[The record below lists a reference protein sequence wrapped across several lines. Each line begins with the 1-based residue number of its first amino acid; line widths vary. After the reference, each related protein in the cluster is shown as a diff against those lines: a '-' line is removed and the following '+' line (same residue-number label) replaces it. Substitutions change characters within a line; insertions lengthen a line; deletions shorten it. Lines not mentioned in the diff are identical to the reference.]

1 MGAMVVFRVLGAVEA
16 EVDGRPLDIGHARQK
31 CVLAALLIDVN
42 KMVPAEELVRR
53 GWGEGAPQRTMGTL
67 QTYITRLR
75 RSLGDAASIT
85 RRSGGYSLVVDDPLS
100 VDAQQFL
107 HLVERARSTRD
118 QREAAEL
125 FARAL
130 GLWRGEA
137 LAGLDS
143 EWAFSTREWLA
154 GQRLAAE
161 LDHTDLRLELGQHSD
176 LLPELRGRADKH
188 PLDERVASQL
198 MLALYRAGQQAEAL
212 AHYWAVRTALADEL
226 GIDPCPALQDLY
238 QRILTAD
245 ASLAAPPPPRRG
257 ASPTVPRQLPATP
270 AGFSGR
276 ARELTAIT
284 DALDGSGD
292 AVPIVTITGSGGIGK
307 TALTLRWAHQHSS
320 RFPDGQLYLNLRG
333 FDPSSPPMSP
343 GTAVRAFLTALNVP
357 ESAGPAEFDAQT
369 ALYRSMVADRRLLI
383 VLDNAA
389 DAAQVTPL
397 LPGGPGCAVLITS
410 RDRLSA
416 LVNMHGARPLALDV
430 LGESASRDLLAGRI
444 GAERLDLAPEAAA
457 ELLAYCGGFPL
468 ALSIVAGRVQ
478 TRPGLPL
485 AALSDELRDATTRLG
500 VLDEDDP
507 GSGITAV
514 LSCSYQALAEDQA
527 RLFVLLGLMP
537 GPDINRGAAAAL
549 VGVPPAEVGPV
560 LRALERLSL
569 VQQEL
574 PGRWRMHDV
583 VRLYAVNQGEID
595 LTETER
601 DAALRRLTSYYLHT
615 ACVAQYAWIGEHLQ
629 LEVEPLVQG
638 VHPEQLDRAGAMSWF
653 DAERLCLLA
662 AQQLAAE
669 RGWYSTA
676 FQIGW
681 WMVIFH
687 YRRALYQDF
696 LTTWQTGLAVSA
708 HLDTVAQA
716 IAHRSLGRA
725 YSRVRRFRESLEHL
739 DKALEIAEAD
749 DNLIDQLRTHQAL
762 GLVHGGRL
770 KDHATALKHFTQAL
784 RLGEQLRNQIWQAE
798 AHNEIALCLA
808 SLERFDEARPHSEAA
823 LRLLRA
829 AGDRDGEADVMDNM
843 GLIAYQAG
851 DYERAVTYYR
861 QCIDAYRAQGNINST
876 AAAYERLGN
885 AYRALGRQDQARE
898 VLWQALELFRL
909 QERELDVER
918 VLVQINEISAS
929 VRH

>member
-1 MGAMVVFRVLGAVEA
+1 MVVFRVLGMVEA
-16 EVDGRPLDIGHARQK
+16 EVDGRPLDVGHARQK
-31 CVLAALLIDVN
+31 YVLAALLMDVN
-42 KMVPAEELVRR
+42 NVVPADELVRR
-53 GWGEGAPQRTMGTL
+53 AWDDDAPQRSTGTL

-75 RSLGDAASIT
+75 RGLGDVASIARKT
-85 RRSGGYSLVVDDPLS
+85 GGYSLVVEDSLS
-100 VDAQQFL
+100 VDAHQFTQL
-107 HLVERARSTRD
+107 INRARSTRD

-130 GLWRGEA
+130 GLWRGEP

-143 EWAFSTREWLA
+143 EWAASTREWLA

-161 LDHTDLRLELGQHSD
+161 LDHTDLRLALGQHSD
-176 LLPELRGRADKH
+176 LLPELRGRVDKH

-226 GIDPCPALQDLY
+226 GIDPGPALQELY

-245 ASLAAPPPPRRG
+245 ASLAAPAPPRRV
-257 ASPTVPRQLPATP
+257 AAPTVPRQLPATP

-276 ARELTAIT
+276 ATELTAIT
-284 DALDGSGD
+284 EALAGNGD

-307 TALTLRWAHQHSS
+307 TALTLRWAHQHST
-320 RFPDGQLYLNLRG
+320 RFPDGQLYVNLRG
-333 FDPSSPPMSP
+333 FDPSSPPMSS

-357 ESAGPAEFDAQT
+357 ESAVPAELDAQT
-369 ALYRSMVADRRLLI
+369 ALFRSLVADRKLLI

-430 LGESASRDLLAGRI
+430 LGESAARALLAGRI
-444 GAERLDLAPEAAA
+444 GAQRLDLAPEAAA
-457 ELLAYCGGFPL
+457 ELLTYCGGFPL

-485 AALSDELRDATTRLG
+485 VALSEELRDATTRLG

-514 LSCSYQALAEDQA
+514 LACSYHALAEDQA
-527 RLFVLLGLMP
+527 RLFVSLGLMS
-537 GPDINRGAAAAL
+537 GPDISRAAAASL
-549 VGVPPAEVGPV
+549 IGVHPAEVGPV

-574 PGRWRMHDV
+574 PDRWRMHDV
-583 VRLYAVNQGEID
+583 VRLYAVNQGELD
-595 LTETER
+595 QTDAER
-601 DAALRRLTSYYLHT
+601 EAALRRLTSFYVNSARSANDALDRQT
-615 ACVAQYAWIGEHLQ
+615 QPIDTERL
-629 LEVEPLVQG
+629 LPG
-638 VHPEQLDRAGAMSWF
+638 VHPERIDKAHAMSWF

-662 AQQLAAE
+662 AHQLAAE
-669 RGWYSTA
+669 RGWYATA
-676 FQIGW
+676 FQLGW
-681 WMVIFH
+681 WMTIFH
-687 YRRALYQDF
+687 YRRALYQDY

-708 HLDTVAQA
+708 HLDATAKA

-725 YSRVRRFRESLEHL
+725 YSRVRRFPESLAHL
-739 DKALEIAEAD
+739 HKSLEIAEAD
-749 DNLIDQLRTHQAL
+749 GNRADQVRTHQAL

-770 KDHATALKHFTQAL
+770 KDHATALAHFTEAL
-784 RLGEQLRNQIWQAE
+784 HLAEQLHHQIWQAE

-808 SLERFDEARPHSEAA
+808 SLKRFDEARPHSEQA
-823 LRLLRA
+823 LIQLRA

-851 DYERAVTYYR
+851 DYERAVAFYR
-861 QCIDAYRAQGNINST
+861 QCIAAYREHGNINST
-876 AAAYERLGN
+876 AAASERLGN
-885 AYRALGRQDQARE
+885 AYRALAEHDQARE
-898 VLWQALELFRL
+898 ALWQALELFRL

>member
-1 MGAMVVFRVLGAVEA
+1 MVVFRVLGMVEA
-16 EVDGRPLDIGHARQK
+16 EVDGRPLDVGHARQK
-31 CVLAALLIDVN
+31 YVLAALLMDVN
-42 KMVPAEELVRR
+42 KVVPAEELVRR
-53 GWGEGAPQRTMGTL
+53 AWDDDAPQRATGTL

-75 RSLGDAASIT
+75 RSLDGVASIARKT
-85 RRSGGYSLVVDDPLS
+85 GGYSLVVDDSSS
-100 VDAQQFL
+100 VDAHQFAQL
-107 HLVERARSTRD
+107 IDRARSTSD

-143 EWAFSTREWLA
+143 EWAASTREWLA

-161 LDHTDLRLELGQHSD
+161 LDHTDLRLALGQHSD
-176 LLPELRGRADKH
+176 LLPELRGRAGKH

-226 GIDPCPALQDLY
+226 GIDPGPTLQDLY

-245 ASLAAPPPPRRG
+245 AGLAAPAPPRR
-257 ASPTVPRQLPATP
+257 AAAAPTVPRQLPATP

-276 ARELTAIT
+276 ATELTAVT
-284 DALDGSGD
+284 DALAGNGD
-292 AVPIVTITGSGGIGK
+292 TVPIVTITGSGGIGK
-307 TALTLRWAHQHSS
+307 TALTLRWAHQHSA
-320 RFPDGQLYLNLRG
+320 RFPDGQLYVNLRG
-333 FDPSSPPMSP
+333 FDPTSPPMSP
-343 GTAVRAFLTALNVP
+343 GAAVRAFLNALNVP
-357 ESAGPAEFDAQT
+357 ESAVPAELDAQT
-369 ALYRSMVADRRLLI
+369 ALFRSLVADRRVLI

-430 LGESASRDLLAGRI
+430 LGESAARALLAGRI
-444 GAERLDLAPEAAA
+444 GAQRLDIEPEAAA

-468 ALSIVAGRVQ
+468 ALSIVAGRAL

-485 AALSDELRDATTRLG
+485 AALSEELRDATTRLG

-514 LSCSYQALAEDQA
+514 LACSYHALTPDHA
-527 RLFVLLGLMP
+527 RLFVSLGLMP
-537 GPDINRGAAAAL
+537 GPDIGRAAAASL
-549 VGVPPAEVGPV
+549 IGVHPAEAGPA

-583 VRLYAVNQGEID
+583 VRLYAVNQGELD
-595 LTETER
+595 QTEAER
-601 DAALRRLTSYYLHT
+601 EAALRRLTSYYLNSARSANDALDRQT
-615 ACVAQYAWIGEHLQ
+615 QTVDT
-629 LEVEPLVQG
+629 EPLMPG
-638 VHPEQLDRAGAMSWF
+638 VHPEQIDKAHAMSWF

-662 AQQLAAE
+662 AQQLAVD
-669 RGWYSTA
+669 RDWYATA
-676 FQIGW
+676 FQLGW
-681 WMVIFH
+681 WMTIFH
-687 YRRALYQDF
+687 YRRALYQDY
-696 LTTWQTGLAVSA
+696 LTTWQNGLAVSA
-708 HLDTVAQA
+708 HLDAAARA

-725 YSRVRRFRESLEHL
+725 YSRVRRFPESLAHL
-739 DKALEIAEAD
+739 NKSLEIAEAD
-749 DNLIDQLRTHQAL
+749 ENYADQVRTHQAL

-770 KDHATALKHFTQAL
+770 KDHATALVHFTEAL
-784 RLGEQLRNQIWQAE
+784 RLAEQLHHQIWQAE

-808 SLERFDEARPHSEAA
+808 TLKRFDEARPHSEQA
-823 LRLLRA
+823 LSQLRA

-851 DYERAVTYYR
+851 DYQRAVAFYR
-861 QCIDAYRAQGNINST
+861 QCIDAYREQGNINST
-876 AAAYERLGN
+876 AAASERLGN
-885 AYRALGRQDQARE
+885 AYRALAEHDQARE
-898 VLWQALELFRL
+898 ALWQALELFRL